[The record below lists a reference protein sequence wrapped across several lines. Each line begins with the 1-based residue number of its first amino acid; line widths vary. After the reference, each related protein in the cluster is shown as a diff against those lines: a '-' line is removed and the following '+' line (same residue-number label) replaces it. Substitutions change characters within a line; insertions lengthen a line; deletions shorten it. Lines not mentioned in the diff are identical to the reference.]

1 VTAARK
7 VTLLPPSFER
17 QRRIRMAGRFG
28 AWVGA
33 MLDAI
38 DWTHGALTKGRRGQ
52 GNALAW
58 LLGQCETRRA
68 PGIDQAQ
75 SVIAGALGCG
85 DRQVRNLWTE
95 LEAAG
100 LVYIDHRG
108 WRPRKGGRATLWVFP
123 RAALA
128 AVQSLPPDRLLAL
141 CNAQAAAW
149 ERDSH
154 GRRVTDPTERGRLKR
169 IECERVEALRAALAW
184 YAAAESA
191 PPPRDQPEASFRTAL
206 GGVAPEPT
214 QGSPFGAGALI
225 STPARPARGASGVDN
240 SAVADAGDGAPR
252 PGEGAVL
259 RPATSDESPS
269 DERPGELVGEATD
282 AGAPSE
288 TKAEG
293 QGEQV
298 AGRRG
303 ALVALSEL
311 LRATQEAHDA
321 ETVRR
326 WEREMGAPPP
336 LDEQAAERARWH
348 RQDDARRRRAAAAR
362 AAGAEKRERPP
373 GGWRQSA
380 ADAKRNALDLVL
392 RLRRQDRE
400 AREAAREA
408 KRLEVYRST
417 GVGWLA
423 HLSPT
428 ERDDWAAEA
437 RATHGEAAFEI
448 VAERWRELARARG
461 WRDA

>member
-1 VTAARK
+1 LSAARA

-17 QRRIRMAGRFG
+17 QRRVRMAGRFG

-58 LLGQCETRRA
+58 LLGQCEARRA

-75 SVIAGALGCG
+75 SIIAGALGCG

-128 AVQSLPPDRLLAL
+128 AFQSLPPDRILAL
-141 CNAQAAAW
+141 CNAQPAAW
-149 ERDSH
+149 ERDRY
-154 GRRVTDPTERGRLKR
+154 GRRVTDPTELGRLKR

-191 PPPRDQPEASFRTAL
+191 PPPSDQPEASFRTAL
-206 GGVAPEPT
+206 GGFAPEPT

-225 STPARPARGASGVDN
+225 STPARPARGARVVEN
-240 SAVADAGDGAPR
+240 SAGPDVGDVAPR
-252 PGEGAVL
+252 PGGGAGL
-259 RPATSDESPS
+259 RPASSDGSPTG
-269 DERPGELVGEATD
+269 ERLGELVGEATD

-298 AGRRG
+298 SGRRR
-303 ALVALSEL
+303 AIVQLSEL
-311 LRATQEAHDA
+311 LRDAQEARDTA
-321 ETVRR
+321 EVAR
-326 WEREMGAPPP
+326 WERELGAAPPA
-336 LDEQAAERARWH
+336 DEQAAERARWH
-348 RQDDARRRRAAAAR
+348 RQDEARRRRAAAAR
-362 AAGAEKRERPP
+362 AAGAEKRERPS
-373 GGWRQSA
+373 GWRQSA
-380 ADAKRNALDLVL
+380 AEAKRNALDLVM
-392 RLRRQDRE
+392 RLRRRDRE
-400 AREAAREA
+400 RREAERES
-408 KRLEVYRST
+408 KRLDVYRAT

-428 ERDDWAAEA
+428 ERDDWASEA

-448 VAERWRELARARG
+448 VAERWRELARSRG
-461 WRDA
+461 WRDG